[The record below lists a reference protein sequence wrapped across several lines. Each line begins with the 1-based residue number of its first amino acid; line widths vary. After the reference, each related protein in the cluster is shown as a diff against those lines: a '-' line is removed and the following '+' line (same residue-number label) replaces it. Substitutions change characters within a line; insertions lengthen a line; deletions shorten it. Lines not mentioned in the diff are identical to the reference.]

1 MALLTEGRRVD
12 YALSTQAGLLSAPS
26 YWDDVLSD
34 HKVYMVSLHL
44 GYEEAFN
51 EYMVP
56 TSSYL
61 KPDGVSSDVWRKT
74 IARHWQHAMPSLLP
88 LRRRRS
94 GILSMRRP
102 RSVCAVQ
109 LWSMVVA
116 SLKTGGP
123 RAQRHGP
130 VPAIDYNCRAGN
142 LSTFSARSTLKLLG
156 RIREYWRRI
165 LLDKEDPALLHNI
178 CRTWPKCAQ
187 FGSWSQAEQRLQGK
201 LGTMQLATV
210 EG

>member
-1 MALLTEGRRVD
+1 MCTHGYLVNCALMDSDGSSQPSRWQGRRVD

-56 TSSYL
+56 TRPYL
-61 KPDGVSSDVWRKT
+61 KPDGASSDVWRKT

-94 GILSMRRP
+94 GILSMRRS

-123 RAQRHGP
+123 RAQCHGLFLP
-130 VPAIDYNCRAGN
+130 LTTTVARA
-142 LSTFSARSTLKLLG
+142 T
-156 RIREYWRRI
+156 
-165 LLDKEDPALLHNI
+165 
-178 CRTWPKCAQ
+178 
-187 FGSWSQAEQRLQGK
+187 
-201 LGTMQLATV
+201 
-210 EG
+210 